1 MKKIVL
7 LFMLFLP
14 LAYSC
19 GTANR
24 LANYVLT
31 EQDAADAIRQLLS
44 MGSREGGVGTAF
56 SKQNII
62 TTVFPEQVAK
72 VLNTLNNLGL
82 SQDLDR
88 FTTTLSTAATTS
100 VERSVPVFVNA
111 ITGMRLGDAINLV
124 KSGGTAATDYLKAN
138 THTQLRTTL
147 APVMQAALDE
157 YKLNAMWNDLIK
169 PIKGTSVGS
178 RLNLDLNNLMAL
190 AVTDAMFRKMAE
202 KETEIRS
209 NAAARTTPL
218 LQKVFGRSW

>member
-1 MKKIVL
+1 MKKIVF

-19 GTANR
+19 GSANR

-31 EQDAADAIRQLLS
+31 EQDASDAIRQLLQ
-44 MGSREGGVGTAF
+44 MGSREGSTGNAF

-62 TTVFPEQVAK
+62 NTVFPEQVAK
-72 VLNTLNNLGL
+72 VLNTLNTLGL

-111 ITGMRLGDAINLV
+111 IAGMRLGDAINLV
-124 KSGGTAATDYLKAN
+124 KGGGTAATDYLKAN
-138 THTQLRTTL
+138 TSTQLRTAIT
-147 APVMQAALDE
+147 PVMQSALDE

-169 PIKGTSVGS
+169 PVKSTSIGS
-178 RLNLDLNNLMAL
+178 RLNIDLNNLMAL
-190 AVTDAMFRKMAE
+190 AVTNAMFKKMGE
-202 KETEIRS
+202 KELEIRS
-209 NAAARTTPL
+209 NSAARTTPL